1 MNISAKTEYA
11 CIAILELARRYS
23 DNLPVRI
30 KDISERHGIPNRFLV
45 QILLQLK
52 GAGLVIS
59 IRGASGG
66 YRLAHP
72 PKLISLGQV
81 MAIVDG
87 HSDQLHQN
95 SGNSTPLSAVLLS
108 RWTKILEQQQT
119 RLHEITFADLLEE
132 AAGQSEAMYY
142 I

>member
-11 CIAILELARRYS
+11 CVAILELAGRYGN
-23 DNLPVRI
+23 NLPVRI

-66 YRLAHP
+66 YRLAQD
-72 PKLISLGQV
+72 PKNISLGQV
-81 MAIVDG
+81 MSIVDG
-87 HSDQLHQN
+87 NASQLQQN
-95 SGNSTPLSAVLLS
+95 SENSTPYSGVLLS
-108 RWTKILEQQQT
+108 TWTRIRSQQQR
-119 RLHEITFADLLEE
+119 RLQEITFADLLEQ

>member
-11 CIAILELARRYS
+11 CVAILELASRYRE
-23 DNLPVRI
+23 DVPVRI

-72 PKLISLGQV
+72 PQNISLGQV
-81 MAIVDG
+81 MSIVDG
-87 HSDQLHQN
+87 HSTELHQN
-95 SGNSTPLSAVLLS
+95 SENSTPLSAALLS
-108 RWTKILEQQQT
+108 TWETILEIQQT
-119 RLHEITFADLLEE
+119 KLREVSFADLLEK